1 MDIAKNIK
9 RIREQYQLTQEDLG
23 KIAGVSNKAVWAW
36 ENGTAVPRMGAIQ
49 RIADRFGIPKS
60 VIIDCDLDE
69 YNTLSIAEAS
79 LIADYRTFNLEGQQK
94 IQEYVSDLISSGKYK
109 KHNIDEMVED
119 A

>member
-1 MDIAKNIK
+1 MNIAENIK
-9 RIREQYQLTQEDLG
+9 RIRDQYQLTQEDLG

-69 YNTLSIAEAS
+69 YNTLSIAEAA
-79 LIADYRTFNLEGQQK
+79 LIADYRTLNLEGQEK
-94 IQEYVSDLISSGKYK
+94 VTGYLADLIASGQYK
-109 KHNIDEMVED
+109 KHDFNDMVEE

>member
-1 MDIAKNIK
+1 MSIANNIK

-36 ENGTAVPRMGAIQ
+36 ENGDVIPRMGAIQ
-49 RIADRFGIPKS
+49 RIADRFNIPKS

-69 YNTLSIAEAS
+69 YNMLSIAEVA
-79 LIADYRTFNLEGQQK
+79 LLADYRSLNLEGQQK
-94 IQEYVSDLISSGKYK
+94 IQEYISDLISSGKYK

>member
-36 ENGTAVPRMGAIQ
+36 ENGDVIPRMGAIQ

-69 YNTLSIAEAS
+69 VMIRPDERRLVDLFQQLNK
-79 LIADYRTFNLEGQQK
+79 EGQDK
-94 IQEYVSDLISSGKYK
+94 VFDYTRDLILSGAYK
-109 KHNIDEMVED
+109 KHDFTDMVED

>member
-49 RIADRFGIPKS
+49 RIADRFGLPKS
-60 VIIDCDLDE
+60 VIIDRDIDE
-69 YNTLSIAEAS
+69 YNTLSVAEAS
-79 LIADYRTFNLEGQQK
+79 LLADYRTLNLEGQEK
-94 IQEYVSDLISSGKYK
+94 VTEYIADLIASGQYK
-109 KHNIDEMVED
+109 KHDFPDMVEE